1 MASARPLCSEGQDVG
16 WTRTQ
21 VHRDPE
27 RHNAMTHFAL
37 SQWADFSRG
46 LNRDIDRS
54 AMESHLAD
62 GCARCRRMVDVL
74 SGVAVAARA
83 DAAYEPPD
91 SVVRLAMAI
100 FQPARPTRLTAR
112 LIFDS
117 FSQPALAGVR
127 SQDRLTRHS
136 IYEAGNYC
144 VDLRIEHQRAGGTAT
159 IVGQLAD
166 RDHPGADAA
175 KVRVLLKR
183 RSETVA
189 SAACNRFGE
198 FHLDYRPSPS
208 LRLDVCLDASGTL
221 LELPL
226 SGIAGDAGDTRR
238 ETKEKK
244 KSRTPPGQA
253 G

>member
-1 MASARPLCSEGQDVG
+1 
-16 WTRTQ
+16 
-21 VHRDPE
+21 
-27 RHNAMTHFAL
+27 MTHFAL
-37 SQWADFSRG
+37 SQWADFLRG

-62 GCARCRRMVDVL
+62 GCPRCRRMVDVL
-74 SGVAVAARA
+74 GGVVAAARA
-83 DAAYEPPD
+83 EADYEPPE
-91 SVVRLAMAI
+91 SAVRLAMAI
-100 FQPARPTRLTAR
+100 FQPSRPTRLIAR

-117 FSQPALAGVR
+117 FNQPALAGVR
-127 SQDRLTRHS
+127 SQDRMTRHS

-166 RDHPGADAA
+166 RDNPGADAA
-175 KVRVLLKR
+175 KVKVLLKR

-208 LRLDVCLDASGTL
+208 LRLDVCLDTAGTL

-226 SGIAGDAGDTRR
+226 SGIAGDGTNGRR

-244 KSRTPPGQA
+244 PRTPPGQA

>member
-1 MASARPLCSEGQDVG
+1 MG

-21 VHRDPE
+21 ANGDPE
-27 RHNAMTHFAL
+27 RSIAMTHFAL
-37 SQWADFSRG
+37 SQWVDFSRG
-46 LNRDIDRS
+46 LSQHIDRS
-54 AMESHLAD
+54 AMEAHLAD
-62 GCARCRRMVDVL
+62 GCSRCRRMVDVL
-74 SGVAVAARA
+74 GGVAAAARVEA
-83 DAAYEPPD
+83 EYEPPA
-91 SVVRLAMAI
+91 SAIRLAMAI
-100 FQPARPTRLTAR
+100 FKPAKPVRLLGR

-117 FSQPALAGVR
+117 FNEPLLAGVR

-166 RDHPGADAA
+166 RDHPGADTG

-183 RSETVA
+183 RTETVA
-189 SAACNRFGE
+189 TAACNRFGE

-208 LRLDVCLDASGTL
+208 LRLDVCLEPSGPL
-221 LELPL
+221 LQLPL
-226 SGIAGDAGDTRR
+226 SGIAGDPADSRR
-238 ETKEKK
+238 EAKEKK
-244 KSRTPPGQA
+244 KPRTPPGQA